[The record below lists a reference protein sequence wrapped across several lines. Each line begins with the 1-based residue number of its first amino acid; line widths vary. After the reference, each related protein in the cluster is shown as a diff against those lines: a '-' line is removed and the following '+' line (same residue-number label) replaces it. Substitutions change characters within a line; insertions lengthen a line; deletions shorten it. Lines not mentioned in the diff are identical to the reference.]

1 MKIKPLQI
9 AGLTIENPFILA
21 PLAGYTDLPFRLLCR
36 EYGAGLVFSEMISCH
51 GLHFRLALATERQN
65 KLNQV
70 FCPHTGVLDLGDVI
84 RDFAYIV
91 GQIDLGKLGKPEDG
105 R

>member
-9 AGLTIENPFILA
+9 GPLTIANPFILA

-51 GLHFRLALATERQN
+51 GLTYAQQKTWQMTRSTAAERPVAMQ
-65 KLNQV
+65 LFQRAGG
-70 FCPHTGVLDLGDVI
+70 H
-84 RDFAYIV
+84 
-91 GQIDLGKLGKPEDG
+91 GQG
-105 R
+105 RGHAEPGAD